1 MITGAEELP
10 ALDKNKFVIK
20 VSIQA
25 ATEQK
30 ILLLAFEKKE
40 IATALVTQLNSKNDF
55 NQLVKNYLN
64 ISVTLKIIFSIF

>member
-55 NQLVKNYLN
+55 NQLVNNYLN
-64 ISVTLKIIFSIF
+64 ISFTLKIILSIF